1 MQLNCPNWI
10 TSAPGS
16 LCQVG
21 RQIVGCS
28 RWGGGQQAP
37 GPICSLPVRRRR
49 EEEEMVLAQ
58 HIPQSHASCPWHLW
72 HALTSGTF
80 SSKIPHNL
88 SSRSK
93 EDITPWLAPG
103 PESTPAIKNLCA
115 SGSSQGSL
123 PPGTDRHT
131 AANRAG
137 LDLAL
142 ITPRHHGDRRVTQ
155 NSPSRTMQGG
165 FRGERSKSA
174 CGM

>member
-10 TSAPGS
+10 SSAPGS

-103 PESTPAIKNLCA
+103 PESTPAIKKSLCFRQLTRVSA
-115 SGSSQGSL
+115 
-123 PPGTDRHT
+123 
-131 AANRAG
+131 
-137 LDLAL
+137 
-142 ITPRHHGDRRVTQ
+142 PRHRPAHSGQ
-155 NSPSRTMQGG
+155 QGWVG
-165 FRGERSKSA
+165 FGPHYTKTPWGQTSDPK
-174 CGM
+174 